1 MVCVKRKIRAKVVFF
16 RELSEK
22 CVKKAEE
29 SNYYAW
35 HYSDSSSNRRVK
47 NPVFFRKIWPKKGS
61 YSTILSGKKGTFS
74 VFHRGTS
81 VTKHKQQTNHRDGL

>member
-29 SNYYAW
+29 SNYFAW
-35 HYSDSSSNRRVK
+35 CYGDDSSNRCVK
-47 NPVFFRKIWPKKGS
+47 SSDFM
-61 YSTILSGKKGTFS
+61 
-74 VFHRGTS
+74 
-81 VTKHKQQTNHRDGL
+81 Q

>member
-29 SNYYAW
+29 SNYFAW

-47 NPVFFRKIWPKKGS
+47 NPVFSEKFGLK
-61 YSTILSGKKGTFS
+61 
-74 VFHRGTS
+74 RG
-81 VTKHKQQTNHRDGL
+81 VIPRF